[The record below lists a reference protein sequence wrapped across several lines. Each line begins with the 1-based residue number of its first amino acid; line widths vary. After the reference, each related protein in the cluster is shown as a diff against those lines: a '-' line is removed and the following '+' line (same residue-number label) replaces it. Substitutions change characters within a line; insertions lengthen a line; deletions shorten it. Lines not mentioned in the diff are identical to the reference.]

1 LVPAVSAQVA
11 GGGMHILVRRGAKLS
26 VVDASSSAD
35 AKLDDKKEVA
45 LGNLKFQVD
54 RRAEWAQIYH
64 AA

>member
-1 LVPAVSAQVA
+1 
-11 GGGMHILVRRGAKLS
+11 MHILVRRGAKLS